1 MTGLV
6 QSDCAAAKMG
16 RNIGL
21 LWTAIVEDE
30 NRRGL
35 DPALLDEAMVAI
47 ESVPAESLQGVLAKL
62 ALARC
67 TVGDACFSVD
77 MSEDAQHAREQRLY
91 SLIDDAVRCVETH
104 AGVTVLSMGMDQ
116 Y

>member
-1 MTGLV
+1 MAGLV
-6 QSDCAAAKMG
+6 QPDRAAAKMG

-35 DPALLDEAMVAI
+35 DPALLEEATVAI
-47 ESVPAESLQGVLAKL
+47 EGIPAESLQGVLAKL

-67 TVGDACFSVD
+67 TAGDACFSVD
-77 MSEDAQHAREQRLY
+77 MSEDAQRKREQRLY
-91 SLIDDAVRCVETH
+91 SLIDDAMRCVETH
-104 AGVTVLSMGMDQ
+104 ANVTVLSMGMDQ